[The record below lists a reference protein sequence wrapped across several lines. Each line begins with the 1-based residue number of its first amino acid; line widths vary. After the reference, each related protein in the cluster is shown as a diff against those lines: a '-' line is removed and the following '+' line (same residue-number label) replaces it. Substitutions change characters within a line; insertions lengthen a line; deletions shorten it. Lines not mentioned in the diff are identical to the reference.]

1 MQEQALLDD
10 NQTKPV
16 PIPNEWTREGWQ
28 YRVIKRQGL
37 AVIAEK
43 ARQGSDRISYEVALL
58 RIEKPV
64 EFPPGVFRPLR
75 ESYPTSNDWGSRGWT
90 CMTREQAER
99 RFLSICE

>member
-43 ARQGSDRISYEVALL
+43 TRQGSDRISYEVAYSELKSPL
-58 RIEKPV
+58 NSR
-64 EFPPGVFRPLR
+64 PGCSGRFGNRTLQATTGVR
-75 ESYPTSNDWGSRGWT
+75 EAGH
-90 CMTREQAER
+90 A
-99 RFLSICE
+99 